1 MYTARL
7 SLFCATA
14 LLVSGAY
21 ASEPA
26 DTSGATSLIGEANV
40 QASLLDDA
48 ADAGTLRHFAELRRQ
63 AAREMRQHGSWQ
75 RIADEDT
82 DTAERPSQPFS
93 DTPRWVF

>member
-21 ASEPA
+21 ASDFA
-26 DTSGATSLIGEANV
+26 AVGEAPSLTDQVNV
-40 QASLLDDA
+40 QASLLGDA
-48 ADAGTLRHFAELRRQ
+48 ANSGVQHFAELRRQ
-63 AAREMRQHGSWQ
+63 AARDARQNGRWQ

-82 DTAERPSQPFS
+82 DTAVRQPQPFT

>member
-21 ASEPA
+21 ASDFNASTEA
-26 DTSGATSLIGEANV
+26 LSLTSDSNV
-40 QASLLDDA
+40 QASLLGDA
-48 ADAGTLRHFAELRRQ
+48 DSGAAQRLTELRRQ
-63 AAREMRQHGSWQ
+63 AARDARQSGRWL
-75 RIADEDT
+75 RIADEET
-82 DTAERPSQPFS
+82 DTAVQQPQPFH